1 MRLVT
6 AVIKPH
12 KLEEVKEALAAFG
25 VQGLTIT
32 EASGYGRQ
40 KGQTEVYRGTE
51 YTIDIV
57 PKVRIE
63 VLCEV
68 IDAEDVA
75 NVIVTAARTG
85 RIGDGKV
92 WITPVERVIR
102 IRTGETDDEAV

>member
-1 MRLVT
+1 MKLIT
-6 AVIKPH
+6 AIIKPH
-12 KLEEVKEALAAFG
+12 KLEEVKDALAAFG
-25 VQGLTIT
+25 ITGLTIT

-51 YTIDIV
+51 YTVDIV

-63 VLCEV
+63 VLAEGR
-68 IDAEDVA
+68 DAVDVA

-92 WITPVERVIR
+92 WITPVDQIIR
-102 IRTGETDDEAV
+102 IRTGELDEDAI

>member
-1 MRLVT
+1 MKLVT

-25 VQGLTIT
+25 VKGLTIT

-63 VLCEV
+63 VLCDGY
-68 IDAEDVA
+68 DADDVA

-92 WITPVERVIR
+92 WITPVDQIIR
-102 IRTGETDDEAV
+102 IRTGEFDDEAL

>member
-1 MRLVT
+1 VKLIT
-6 AVIKPH
+6 AIIKPH
-12 KLEEVKEALAAFG
+12 KLEEVKDALAAFG
-25 VQGLTIT
+25 ITGLTIT

-51 YTIDIV
+51 YTVDIV

-63 VLCEV
+63 VLAEGR
-68 IDAEDVA
+68 DAVDVA

-92 WITPVERVIR
+92 WITPVDQIIR
-102 IRTGETDDEAV
+102 IRTGELDEDAI